1 MNTTKLLTVLVA
13 ALVVSAGAGAVTA
26 GTATQTSA
34 DTNVDASYDDGAVT
48 LTVTQNGT
56 AVENV
61 TVEANGETVGTTD
74 ANGTLTFE
82 TNATDE
88 LEMEFDGENV
98 DLERTYAVEDAE
110 LVLADDEDE
119 DESELAADV
128 SYDNGTVDVTVTQN
142 GSAVENATVAT
153 NGETVGTTDAN
164 GTLAFETNATEEL
177 ELEISSGEQELE
189 QEYVL
194 EDGELVREEDDDEDE
209 EVELSADVSYDNG
222 TVDVTV
228 TRNGSAVENAT
239 VAANGED
246 VGTTGAN
253 GTLTFETN
261 ATEELEIEITAGEG
275 ELELEYEDGELVE
288 ESDEDD
294 EAGPSEN
301 ASDRAKGVFGA
312 IQTWLDGGQ
321 EGSLGQLIQETLG
334 NGNDDAPG
342 NSGDAPGNGNADEAP
357 GQDDDDDEADD
368 EDESPG
374 NSDEAPGKNKDK
386 GNDKGD
392 QKGDDAGED
401 ETEDGAEDDEI
412 GRAHV

>member
-1 MNTTKLLTVLVA
+1 MATIAMNTTKLLTVLVA
-13 ALVVSAGAGAVTA
+13 ALVVSAGAGAVSA
-26 GTATQTSA
+26 QTATETSA
-34 DTNVDASYDDGAVT
+34 DTNVDASYDDGTVT

-61 TVEANGETVGTTD
+61 SVEAND
-74 ANGTLTFE
+74 
-82 TNATDE
+82 
-88 LEMEFDGENV
+88 
-98 DLERTYAVEDAE
+98 
-110 LVLADDEDE
+110 
-119 DESELAADV
+119 
-128 SYDNGTVDVTVTQN
+128 
-142 GSAVENATVAT
+142 
-153 NGETVGTTDAN
+153 ETVGTTDAN

-342 NSGDAPGNGNADEAP
+342 NSGND
-357 GQDDDDDEADD
+357 
-368 EDESPG
+368 
-374 NSDEAPGKNKDK
+374 SDEAPGNSANASNN
-386 GNDKGD
+386 GNNGN
-392 QKGDDAGED
+392 GNAGEAPGHDDDDDSESED
-401 ETEDGAEDDEI
+401 ESEDEADEEEDEADEEDDEADEEDDEADEEDDENP
-412 GRAHV
+412 GKGNGNGNN